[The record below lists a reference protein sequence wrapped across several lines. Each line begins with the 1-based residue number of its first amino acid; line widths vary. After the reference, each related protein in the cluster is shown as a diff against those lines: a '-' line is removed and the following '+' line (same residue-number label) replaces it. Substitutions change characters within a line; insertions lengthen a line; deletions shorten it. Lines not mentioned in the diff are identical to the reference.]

1 MSHVYLTCTVRM
13 KSQKRKRKREFK
25 TRRSGSGFLLN
36 PGLRWLKQAILT
48 AGALV
53 SFGRWIVVF
62 YLGFLPPDCLDTHG
76 LCIMGQSEQ
85 RNNNQKALINTGG
98 FLLYACIPLQMSVY
112 IYIHTCTYTRNKRT
126 LHCTL
131 ARAGKQKLLKL
142 LTRRQMRKLLKLFKT
157 WVFNSAFC

>member
-1 MSHVYLTCTVRM
+1 MLSWQVADVKTKQNKQAARLSGTPPFVCSKVCVFRASSVQTFYQERHLSDLARLPPVCLTFTVRM

-76 LCIMGQSEQ
+76 LFASWAS
-85 RNNNQKALINTGG
+85 RSKAT
-98 FLLYACIPLQMSVY
+98 
-112 IYIHTCTYTRNKRT
+112 TTKR
-126 LHCTL
+126 L
-131 ARAGKQKLLKL
+131 
-142 LTRRQMRKLLKLFKT
+142 
-157 WVFNSAFC
+157 